1 MLKQQSHP
9 ALCFCHVG
17 WHLRLHRLA
26 RALMP
31 PALPLMP
38 PARSKDHYVEDEGNI
53 VFYKKDDNL
62 KVL

>member
-1 MLKQQSHP
+1 
-9 ALCFCHVG
+9 
-17 WHLRLHRLA
+17 
-26 RALMP
+26 MP

>member
-1 MLKQQSHP
+1 MSH
-9 ALCFCHVG
+9 ALP
-17 WHLRLHRLA
+17 
-26 RALMP
+26 P
-31 PALPLMP
+31 PA